1 MHDDGP
7 RGERLAPKLIGHR
20 RATWHARAQGSGRSA
35 GGVLM
40 LMTVDAAR
48 AADAAALRKNF
59 DDYAARVQA
68 ARANKASNNLG
79 GGITWGDSYEMDAYL
94 LMYEATQDADYMD
107 SFVMMADMVNTAR
120 ADKAGTPDWKGV
132 LHHGWLTDGPYTLG
146 QPVTVLDKA
155 GKPSIEVQAVAQQN
169 NNSATIEIAPDAKK
183 PGEFS
188 IYVYNQATG
197 QQPGHWDGLT
207 PETVEAKVNVPG
219 SPIKVKKLGD
229 TVPIHHNPFTPPT
242 QCCVLLSHQ
251 SGRVLA
257 PFAKVAVMVKK
268 YPDMAG
274 LAHRA
279 EMYLT
284 TAEETF
290 AELEA
295 EGGWVDAPDGGGY
308 YKIEKGAPIW
318 CDGVPDTPYAL
329 SALGTALL
337 YMNDA
342 TGKEIYKTRATQ
354 LATFVKGLIKSMGAR
369 PIWTTGTARS
379 TRVGRRPTASAR
391 TPRLQGLKQP
401 EKIEYMQTRSGSRA
415 NGPAQDRVHGPG
427 RRGVG
432 PDVRRAQHRQR
443 AGRDLWRRWPDPRAA
458 TRGQGRR
465 HRRLHAA
472 RRRRDGQVRP
482 DLRQEVHG
490 RQLGQG
496 ALRLGGAELHE
507 QPGAEA
513 RIVRVQ
519 VAENDKRPGAQRPV
533 FSCGGRTRAR
543 RRRPACGK
551 TAGSDSLEA
560 GLSGPKRPI
569 R

>member
-1 MHDDGP
+1 MARKGL
-7 RGERLAPKLIGHR
+7 RVLGGVLA
-20 RATWHARAQGSGRSA
+20 A
-35 GGVLM
+35 VLM

-146 QPVTVLDKA
+146 QPVTVLDKD

-219 SPIKVKKLGD
+219 SPIRVKKLGD

-354 LATFVKGLIKSMGAR
+354 LATFVKGLIKVQGGKAYMDHWYGPVNAG
-369 PIWTTGTARS
+369 WTAADGLS
-379 TRVGRRPTASAR
+379 EN
-391 TPRLQGLKQP
+391 TPAYKGLKQP
-401 EKIEYMQTRSGSRA
+401 EKIEYMQDTIRFA
-415 NGPAQDRVHGPG
+415 CEC
-427 RRGVG
+427 
-432 PDVRRAQHRQR
+432 
-443 AGRDLWRRWPDPRAA
+443 
-458 TRGQGRR
+458 
-465 HRRLHAA
+465 A
-472 RRRRDGQVRP
+472 RRKIVFTDQDVAALAKTFDALYTANEQGGTLWATLAGP
-482 DLRQEVHG
+482 KG
-490 RQLGQG
+490 GNQG
-496 ALRLGGAELHE
+496 ARDADIDGFMLLGGDVTAKCGRIYDKKCTGGSSARELYGWAVLNYMNS
-507 QPGAEA
+507 QA
-513 RIVRVQ
+513 Q
-519 VAENDKRPGAQRPV
+519 KR
-533 FSCGGRTRAR
+533 
-543 RRRPACGK
+543 
-551 TAGSDSLEA
+551 E
-560 GLSGPKRPI
+560 
-569 R
+569 